1 MIDLFDEEQ
10 WGRVGATVGLAG
22 GALIGGYIGLL
33 IGGLG
38 GAILGLIVGLPV
50 GWLVIGFLFV
60 ALVGIVNRV
69 DEIFW
74 YVLPFIALA
83 LLGFLIHLLWNVGK
97 P

>member
-1 MIDLFDEEQ
+1 MFDWRDEEE
-10 WGRVGATVGLAG
+10 WGSVGQVVGLAG

-33 IGGLG
+33 TGGLG
-38 GAILGLIVGLPV
+38 GAIVGLIVGLPL
-50 GWLVIGFLFV
+50 GWYVIGLLFFG
-60 ALVGIVNRV
+60 LGWIVNHV

-74 YVLPFIALA
+74 RVLPFIVLA